1 MQVIKNFT
9 FNLKFNH
16 CHFWLQRKKTC
27 LFMQSYLCIT
37 CSHLSWVLVSPAQF
51 WNVDFSDGNFLHFL
65 LQQSYH
71 ESSLIQTNRITLSRC
86 KSIKL
91 RYSKI
96 NPSSECFHWNIST
109 NLPNYSLHRSF
120 KSFKSCKLFT
130 TWIFYV
136 NLVNLTYLAQP
147 LLAARWKRW
156 QHNA

>member
-1 MQVIKNFT
+1 MSLLTAEKKNLFIHAVT
-9 FNLKFNH
+9 FMHYLFSSLLGTSLTSSTLK
-16 CHFWLQRKKTC
+16 CRLQWWK
-27 LFMQSYLCIT
+27 
-37 CSHLSWVLVSPAQF
+37 
-51 WNVDFSDGNFLHFL
+51 FLHFL
-65 LQQSYH
+65 LQQSSN

-91 RYSKI
+91 RYSTI
-96 NPSSECFHWNIST
+96 NPSFEYFHWNIST

-120 KSFKSCKLFT
+120 KSFKSWKLFT
-130 TWIFYV
+130 TWILYL